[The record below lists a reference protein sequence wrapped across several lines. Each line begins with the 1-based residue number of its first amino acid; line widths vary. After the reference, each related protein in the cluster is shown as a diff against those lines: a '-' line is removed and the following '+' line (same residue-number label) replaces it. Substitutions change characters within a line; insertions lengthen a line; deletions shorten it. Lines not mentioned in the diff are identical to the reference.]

1 MAIVISALMIKS
13 KSETEMALIVVKQ
26 FKCLGKR
33 QMSSVMLLQH
43 LRYIEAIHSFWLTL
57 LVSKRYHSGVAVQE
71 PRACPTALGPSDNDE
86 PAAETLSELTI

>member
-13 KSETEMALIVVKQ
+13 KSETEMALMLAKELN
-26 FKCLGKR
+26 CLSKR

-71 PRACPTALGPSDNDE
+71 PRACPTALGASDKDE
-86 PAAETLSELTI
+86 PAAETLSEVTI